1 MQKIAE
7 LLKEAGL
14 PKGVFNLVHGT
25 VEVVNRLCA
34 HPDIAGMTFVGSS
47 RVAEIVATKCH
58 GLNKRVL
65 ALGGAKNHLVAAE
78 DCDVGMANK
87 DIVASFAGCAG
98 QRCMAASALI
108 LIDSP
113 NSDNV
118 LKAIVDTASK
128 LAPGQ
133 NPGQVGPVID
143 GIAKERVL
151 KYIADAK
158 KGGAEILL
166 DGSSWANKDQGFW
179 VGPTV
184 ILHSNASD
192 PALTEEIFGP
202 VLSVIKVKTWEDAIA
217 IENANPYGNAA
228 CIYTESGATAEWFT
242 KRFNSA
248 MMGVN
253 IGIPVPREP
262 FSFGGLYGTKS
273 KYGDFDITGDGAM
286 EFFTNRRKITSK
298 WTASYSS
305 GAGDTKRLKT
315 DNLDKANFD
324 GKM

>member
-1 MQKIAE
+1 MGPLRNFIDGELVSSKGTDTLDVLNPATGEACASVPVSLSSDVDAAVAAATAAFPSWSGLTVKSRASIMFKFHSLVDAHSEELAKIIVTENGKNMTEALADVAKGNETAEWACSLPQLLPGRILEVSRGINCHERRTPLGVVGAVVPFNFPVMVPLWTIPIALVTGNCVVCKPSEKVPSGMQKIAE

-128 LAPGQ
+128 LAP
-133 NPGQVGPVID
+133 
-143 GIAKERVL
+143 
-151 KYIADAK
+151 
-158 KGGAEILL
+158 
-166 DGSSWANKDQGFW
+166 
-179 VGPTV
+179 
-184 ILHSNASD
+184 
-192 PALTEEIFGP
+192 
-202 VLSVIKVKTWEDAIA
+202 
-217 IENANPYGNAA
+217 
-228 CIYTESGATAEWFT
+228 
-242 KRFNSA
+242 
-248 MMGVN
+248 
-253 IGIPVPREP
+253 
-262 FSFGGLYGTKS
+262 
-273 KYGDFDITGDGAM
+273 
-286 EFFTNRRKITSK
+286 
-298 WTASYSS
+298 
-305 GAGDTKRLKT
+305 
-315 DNLDKANFD
+315 
-324 GKM
+324 